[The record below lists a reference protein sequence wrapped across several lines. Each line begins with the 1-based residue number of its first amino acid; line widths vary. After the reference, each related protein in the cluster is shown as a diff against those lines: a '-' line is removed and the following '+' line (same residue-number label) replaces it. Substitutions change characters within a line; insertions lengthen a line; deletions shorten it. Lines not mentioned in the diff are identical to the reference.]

1 MQQEQISPVISEE
14 QEFSAPSAK
23 ETLPPSYEP
32 SPNNPPWNIPLAF
45 ITFGLSIFLLIFFGS
60 VPVMIYGAMLNVPK
74 EQLLNFAMEPNQIFI
89 GLLGTIPAHILTL
102 LLCWKVVTRNGD
114 FPASKTLGFN
124 WGGFNLGYCIL
135 TVISFY
141 VIFGTFIYYFGA
153 PETEMDRMIKSSKAA
168 VYTVAFLAIFTAPL
182 VEELVYR
189 GVLYS
194 ALQRSVGAVSAILMI
209 TAVFALIHVPQ
220 YKGSLIAIITI
231 LVLSLG
237 LTLVRWK
244 SKNLWPCIVIH
255 LIFNGIQAVV
265 MVLYTAL
272 DLESPAPAP
281 ENLTGFIKLL
291 M

>member
-1 MQQEQISPVISEE
+1 MQQDQISPVISED

-32 SPNNPPWNIPLAF
+32 SPDNPPWNVPLAF
-45 ITFGLSIFLLIFFGS
+45 ITFILSIFLLVFFGS
-60 VPVMIYGAMLNVPK
+60 VPVMIYGAMLDIPS
-74 EQLLNFAMEPNQIFI
+74 EQLLDFAMQPNQVFI

-114 FPASKTLGFN
+114 FPASKTLGFS

-135 TVISFY
+135 VVILFY
-141 VIFGTFIYYFGA
+141 VVFGTMIYYFGA
-153 PETEMDRMIKSSKAA
+153 PETEMDKIIQSSRAA

-194 ALQRSVGAVSAILMI
+194 ALQRSVGVASAILLT

-220 YKGSLIAIITI
+220 YKTSLIAIMTI

-237 LTLVRWK
+237 LTIVRWK

-255 LIFNGIQAVV
+255 LIFNGIQAVIL
-265 MVLYTAL
+265 VLHTAL
-272 DLESPAPAP
+272 ELESPVPVP
-281 ENLTGFIKLL
+281 ENVTGLVRLL